1 MWLASMLSIAF
12 CMETVPISYMCYEI
26 TATMNASARSVRRA
40 EWGSKVLSTSREPA
54 ARVRKLRF
62 V

>member
-1 MWLASMLSIAF
+1 MWPASMLSIAS
-12 CMETVPISYMCYEI
+12 CMATAPTSYTCYEI
-26 TATMNASARSVRRA
+26 TATANVSARSVRHA
-40 EWGSKVLSTSREPA
+40 EWGSKVLRTSKEPA

>member
-12 CMETVPISYMCYEI
+12 CMATVPTSYVCYEI

-40 EWGSKVLSTSREPA
+40 EWGSKVLRTSKEPT

-62 V
+62 L